1 MSHRLVFLL
10 LAFVVLSPE
19 AAHAQSFGVELFNN
33 LMPAS
38 GGMAGTS
45 IASPQD
51 VQSAVYGNPSTM
63 TQYRGTQFAFGGAWV
78 EPTYKLSVAQPGLP
92 LLGIAPFTD
101 AKSDAEGVAPVNIGI
116 TQDLNAWGLPVTMGM
131 GFMAGAGAG
140 VDFRHVPQLNGTQ
153 CEICRFRCGYRCG
166 N

>member
-1 MSHRLVFLL
+1 MSHRLAFLL
-10 LAFVVLSPE
+10 LAFVALSPE
-19 AAHAQSFGVELFNN
+19 AARAQSFGVELFNN

-131 GFMAGAGAG
+131 GFMAGSGCRGGLSPCAATE
-140 VDFRHVPQLNGTQ
+140 RNE
-153 CEICRFRCGYRCG
+153 CELCSL
-166 N
+166 